1 MDRGAPAE
9 KLAWLMIPAAATLVA
24 AALSLSLQ
32 PYAGVILRGSEVIA
46 VLPEGPGERA
56 GLAAGDRLAGS
67 SAAMDALRGPLAD
80 SRPGLP
86 LELERERAGRHR
98 PVRLVP
104 TALPAGERRMMAA
117 LLMLA
122 AGFVLLGGWVWSER
136 RDRLTLPFHLLCLA
150 FAVLLA
156 PQPRLSWAPAV
167 AAHELLYTLATL
179 VLPALCVHF
188 FALFPD
194 PRASS
199 HRLTRLV
206 RASYGVAGL
215 LAIASLLALGTA
227 VAGAPIPTPL
237 LDVLQAAAAIWFA
250 AGLMVAV
257 ALFARSYRRAD
268 SDDARRRLRVTL
280 AGTVAGIGPL
290 ATVIVVR
297 NLFPGVAIPGERMAV
312 LLVLLVPLS
321 FAWATAVHRIFD
333 FRVALRGAV
342 IALLLAIVGAALY
355 LVGDLMTS
363 LRPQAGVDFGGVALA
378 AVSLAAALAGPVRPG
393 LRAVGSALMPLRDE
407 RPLTDVMAAAL
418 AGRAHST
425 EGLLGRACETLMA
438 ALRLDRCLAVE
449 ITAGGPRSSA
459 GTPAAAAGPRLG
471 PTFVAALSGQG
482 QPLAVD
488 GPAFAA
494 ADREALE
501 SAGIQWVLP
510 IGGDPPRA
518 ALMLGRRLAGPWLD
532 RREMETLAR
541 CAQHL
546 EVALENRSLRDAA
559 RSHGVLDRELE
570 EAGAIQARLLPRRAP
585 VFPTLD
591 CAAATLSCE
600 AVGGDYYDFVER
612 EGRAFTLVVGDAA
625 GHGVP
630 AALLLAGVQARF
642 RSEAVRDRE
651 PGPLLTALNL
661 EMARHDYPEKF
672 VGLLCAR
679 VDVPRARVQFAN
691 AGLMPPFLR
700 RSSGDWEEATTG
712 GLLLGVRSDSHYPD
726 CLVELRAGDVLVI
739 YTDGLTEA
747 RRGEEMFGPERVH
760 KVLDR
765 IAHRRAVDILGAL
778 VDAVRGFADG
788 PLDDLT
794 VVVLKQLADPAM
806 APKRARSGNPSSRTI
821 ALPTLLGETTEAV
834 SPARAA
840 NPRAADPNG

>member
-32 PYAGVILRGSEVIA
+32 PYAGVILRGAEVIA
-46 VLPEGPGERA
+46 VLPGGPGEES
-56 GLAAGDRLAGS
+56 GIAAGDRLAGA
-67 SAAMDALRGPLAD
+67 SAAMDALRGPLAGA
-80 SRPGLP
+80 RPGQP
-86 LELERERAGRHR
+86 LALERERAGKRT

-104 TALPAGERRMMAA
+104 VPLPAGERRMMVA

-156 PQPRLSWAPAV
+156 PQPRLSWPPAV
-167 AAHELLYTLATL
+167 AAHEVFYTLATL
-179 VLPALCVHF
+179 LLPALCVHF

-194 PRASS
+194 PRSS
-199 HRLTRLV
+199 SQRLVALV
-206 RASYGVAGL
+206 RACYGVAGL
-215 LAIASLLALGTA
+215 LAIAWLLALGGA
-227 VAGAPIPTPL
+227 VLGTPIPAPL
-237 LDVLQAAAAIWFA
+237 LDALQAAAAIWFA
-250 AGLMVAV
+250 AGLLMAV
-257 ALFARSYRRAD
+257 ALFAASYRRAD

-280 AGTVAGIGPL
+280 AGTAIGLGPL
-290 ATVIVVR
+290 AAMIVVR
-297 NLFPGVAIPGERMAV
+297 NLFPGVAIPGERVA
-312 LLVLLVPLS
+312 LFLVLLVPLS

-342 IALLLAIVGAALY
+342 IASLLALCGAALY
-355 LVGDLMTS
+355 FAGDLMTA
-363 LRPQAGVDFGGVALA
+363 LRPQAGIDFGGVALA

-393 LRAVGSALMPLRDE
+393 LRAVGGTLMPLRDE
-407 RPLTDVMAAAL
+407 RPLTEVLAAGL
-418 AGRAHST
+418 TGRDHSVA
-425 EGLLGRACETLMA
+425 GLLGRACETLVA
-438 ALRLDRCLAVE
+438 ALRLDRCYAIE
-449 ITAGGPRSSA
+449 ITAGGPRPTA
-459 GTPAAAAGPRLG
+459 GIPALPASLRLG
-471 PTFVAALSGQG
+471 PTLAASLAGSAV
-482 QPLAVD
+482 PLAID
-488 GPAFAA
+488 DPAFAPG
-494 ADREALE
+494 DREALE
-501 SAGIQWVLP
+501 VAGIQWVLP
-510 IGGDPPRA
+510 IGNESPLA
-518 ALMLGRRLAGPWLD
+518 ALLLGRRLAGPWLD
-532 RREMETLAR
+532 RREMESLAR

-546 EVALENRSLRDAA
+546 EVALENVSLRDAA

-591 CAAATLSCE
+591 CAAATLSSE

-679 VDVPRARVQFAN
+679 VDVPRARVHFAN
-691 AGLMPPFLR
+691 AGLMPPFVR
-700 RSSGDWEEATTG
+700 RRTGDWEETTTG

-726 CLVELRAGDVLVI
+726 CQVDLGAGDVLVI

-747 RRGEEMFGPERVH
+747 QRGEELFGPERVR

-765 IAHRRAVDILGAL
+765 HAHRRAADILAAL
-778 VDAVRGFADG
+778 VDAVRAFADG

-794 VVVLKQLADPAM
+794 VVVLKQLADPTAE
-806 APKRARSGNPSSRTI
+806 AAGVRSRAFSSRTMGVPI
-821 ALPTLLGETTEAV
+821 LPGETTDAV